1 MKTLP
6 VLCLL
11 FSMLLPL
18 TACEQNDPDQRDTID
33 LAAPL
38 SGSLVIGQGSSSS
51 ATGLFTGV
59 YTKSTRD
66 FSYSVAYSGMTLTG
80 AYIGVGKPGINGS
93 TDNVYL
99 FTGRGNPLTGS
110 ATLTPQQENNLLSG
124 NNYIVLASSLF
135 PQGELRGNIGLKK
148 E

>member
-1 MKTLP
+1 MKILS
-6 VLCLL
+6 LL
-11 FSMLLPL
+11 LMVFGVIWLLS
-18 TACEQNDPDQRDTID
+18 ACEQNDPDQRDTVE
-33 LAAPL
+33 LTAAL

-66 FSYSVAYSGMTLTG
+66 FAYSVAYSGMTLTG
-80 AYIGVGKPGINGS
+80 AYIGIGKAGVNGQ

-110 ATLTPQQENNLLSG
+110 ATLTLQQENNLLSG

-148 E
+148 

>member
-1 MKTLP
+1 MKIPPLLSALFG
-6 VLCLL
+6 VLVLL
-11 FSMLLPL
+11 S
-18 TACEQNDPDQRDTID
+18 ACEQNDPDGRDTID
-33 LAAPL
+33 LEAPL
-38 SGSLVIGQGSSSS
+38 SGSLVIGQGSKSV

-80 AYIGVGKPGINGS
+80 AYIGIGKAGMNGP

-135 PQGELRGNIGLKK
+135 PQGELRGNIALKK
-148 E
+148 

>member
-1 MKTLP
+1 MKISPLLAALFGIL
-6 VLCLL
+6 VLL
-11 FSMLLPL
+11 S
-18 TACEQNDPDQRDTID
+18 ACEQDDPDRRDTVD
-33 LAAPL
+33 VEALL
-38 SGSLVIGQGSSSS
+38 SGSLVIGQGSNSV

-80 AYIGVGKPGINGS
+80 AYIGIGKPGTNGP

-135 PQGELRGNIGLKK
+135 PQGELRGNISLKR
-148 E
+148 